1 MAVTVA
7 GVSSILLYFYFRDSG
22 REITWK
28 EFVHRYLGRGMVRSS
43 TIRWYNWLQVVD
55 MTTFSKAVLRF

>member
-28 EFVHRYLGRGMVRSS
+28 EFVHGYLGRGLVRSDS
-43 TIRWYNWLQVVD
+43 TIYNIQHLQ
-55 MTTFSKAVLRF
+55 